1 MQQKTRKTSV
11 FELESIPRAVATLAV
26 PSVLSML
33 VTVLYNMVDTVFV
46 GQTHDPYQMNAVSI
60 ATPIFMILM
69 AVGNL
74 FGVGGSAFISRS
86 LGAREYE
93 RVKKISSF
101 SFWGALAVGLLT
113 TFLMT
118 VGVDWLLPVLGA
130 DAKSNIAAITLE
142 KGSDAY
148 RRQAENCRN
157 LEQYTRDYLFYIG
170 VGSIPT
176 IVSSAM
182 SNLVKG
188 EGAAKI
194 SMFGMMIGAVT
205 NIILDPIMILALGMG
220 VKGAAIATTIGNT
233 VAMLF
238 YLGYLRFSRTQLSIH
253 PRHFTVKNGV
263 LSGVLIIGVPM
274 FCTNL
279 LMSLS
284 NMLLNRLLN
293 QIDVLATGGMG
304 IAMKANMLVVFVQLG
319 IGIGIQPLVGFHY
332 GARNFD
338 RMKKVIRFSMC
349 CTLVLGTLVTVLYY
363 LFTEPIISI
372 FMTAGSSGSVEDV
385 NAQRAYAVQMLRA
398 LMISGPFLGII
409 FVNNNAFQGMGRGLA
424 SLMLSL
430 SRQGLVFLP
439 VLLIADAV
447 VGLNGLIY
455 AQPIADLVSVV
466 IALSMMAFIQ
476 KKEMRKLP
484 VPNNT

>member
-1 MQQKTRKTSV
+1 MQMKEKKTSV
-11 FELESIPRAVATLAV
+11 FEIESIPKAVAVLAI

-46 GQTHDPYQMNAVSI
+46 GQTHDPYQMNAVSM
-60 ATPIFMILM
+60 ATPVFMILM
-69 AVGNL
+69 AFGNL
-74 FGVGGSAFISRS
+74 FGIGGCAFISRS

-101 SFWGALAVGLLT
+101 SFWGAVFVGLLAT
-113 TFLMT
+113 LALTL
-118 VGVDWLLPVLGA
+118 GVSWILPLVGA
-130 DAKSNIAAITLE
+130 DASANIANIS
-142 KGSDAY
+142 KDISGDAY
-148 RRQAENCRN
+148 DKLVQNYQN

-170 VGSIPT
+170 VGAIPT
-176 IVSSAM
+176 VLSSAM

-188 EGAAKI
+188 EGAAKV

-205 NIILDPIMILALGMG
+205 NIILDPIMILAMGMG
-220 VKGAAIATTIGNT
+220 VKGAAIATSIGNT
-233 VAMLF
+233 VATLF
-238 YLGYLRFSRTQLSIH
+238 YLIYLKVSRTMLS
-253 PRHFTVKNGV
+253 PNPKHFTMKGGIF
-263 LSGVLIIGVPM
+263 SGVFSIGVPM
-274 FCTNL
+274 FFTNV

-284 NMLLNRLLN
+284 NLVLNRLLN
-293 QIDVLATGGMG
+293 NIDVLATGGMG

-484 VPNNT
+484 VPNNN